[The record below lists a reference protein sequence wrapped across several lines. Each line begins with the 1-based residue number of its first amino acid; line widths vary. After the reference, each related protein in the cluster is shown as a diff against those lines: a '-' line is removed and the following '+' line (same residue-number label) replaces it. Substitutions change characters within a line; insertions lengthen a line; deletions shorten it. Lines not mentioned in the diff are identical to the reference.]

1 MTTAHGS
8 LPKKPLAFA
17 PLGAARLL
25 GREGLS
31 HELHRVRNL
40 AGVIH
45 LQLDVA
51 VAPEPEIGDV
61 GGKPARVGDF
71 VEAHVEGEQEPALL
85 RHDVV
90 KLVCVL

>member
-1 MTTAHGS
+1 MAR
-8 LPKKPLAFA
+8 LAFA
-17 PLGAARLL
+17 PLGAVVLL

-40 AGVIH
+40 ADVIH

-61 GGKPARVGDF
+61 GGKPARVGD
-71 VEAHVEGEQEPALL
+71 VAEAHVET
-85 RHDVV
+85 
-90 KLVCVL
+90 